1 MNLGT
6 EYYSKG
12 TMTAPKFKYCM
23 VAGNTYVFPAAAL
36 ALLLTIAPLSA
47 HSFPSV
53 QEDSAIDARI
63 DQENGAKHSRF
74 ALLAHKPNY
83 LLPAT
88 YTSSPNSPAYSAFP
102 DIGGHLD
109 NMEAKFQLS
118 FKIPLWEGLL
128 GGKAD
133 IYAAYTQ
140 LALWQAYN
148 ARISAPFREINY
160 EPEAFLGYRT
170 DIDLLGAR
178 LNFVTIG
185 FNHQSNGQIEALS
198 RSWNR
203 VVVGAVIQK
212 GKNYFCIRQW
222 TRMPERA
229 KDDDNPGMGRYLG
242 YGDLLFMRSGR
253 NNSFSVLL
261 RNNLRTGENKGA
273 LQVDWSFPL
282 HRNLKGHVQYFTG
295 YGETLIDYNRP
306 STRIGLGVALT
317 DWI

>member
-1 MNLGT
+1 
-6 EYYSKG
+6 
-12 TMTAPKFKYCM
+12 MTAPKLKHGKA
-23 VAGNTYVFPAAAL
+23 VGNIYIFPAAAL
-36 ALLLTIAPLSA
+36 ALLITGAPLSA
-47 HSFPSV
+47 QSVPSV
-53 QEDSAIDARI
+53 QEDSAIEARI
-63 DQENGAKHSRF
+63 AQENGAKHSRF

-88 YTSSPNSPAYSAFP
+88 YTSSPNSPAYSSFP

-109 NMEAKFQLS
+109 NMEAKFQIS

-160 EPEAFLGYRT
+160 EPEAFMIYRT
-170 DIDLLGAR
+170 DISFHGAR
-178 LNFVTIG
+178 LNYFMLG
-185 FNHQSNGQIEALS
+185 FNHQSNGQIEPLS

-203 VVVGAVIQK
+203 VVASAIIQK
-212 GKNYFCIRQW
+212 GKNHFVIRQW
-222 TRMPERA
+222 TRMSERA
-229 KDDDNPGMGRYLG
+229 KNDDNPGMGRYLG

-261 RNNLRTGENKGA
+261 RNNLRTGDNKGA

-282 HRNLKGHVQYFTG
+282 HRNLKGYAQYFTG

-306 STRIGLGVALT
+306 STRVGLGVALT

>member
-1 MNLGT
+1 
-6 EYYSKG
+6 
-12 TMTAPKFKYCM
+12 MTAPKLKHGKA
-23 VAGNTYVFPAAAL
+23 AGNIYVFPAAAL
-36 ALLLTIAPLSA
+36 LLLAAVTPPCAQTLPEAS
-47 HSFPSV
+47 
-53 QEDSAIDARI
+53 EGSAIEARRV
-63 DQENGAKHSRF
+63 QENGAKHSRF

-88 YTSSPNSPAYSAFP
+88 YTSSPNNPAYSSFP
-102 DIGGHLD
+102 DIGGHLE
-109 NMEAKFQLS
+109 NMEAKFQIS

-160 EPEAFLGYRT
+160 EPEAFLVYRT
-170 DIDLLGAR
+170 DISFHEAR
-178 LNFVTIG
+178 LNYFTLG
-185 FNHQSNGQIEALS
+185 FNHQSNGQIEPLS

-203 VVVGAVIQK
+203 VVASAVIQK
-212 GKNYFCIRQW
+212 GKNYFIVRQW

-242 YGDLLFMRSGR
+242 YGDFLFMRSGR
-253 NNSFSVLL
+253 NRSFSLLL
-261 RNNLRTGENKGA
+261 RNNLRTRNNKGA
-273 LQVDWSFPL
+273 LQADWSFPL
-282 HRNLKGHVQYFTG
+282 HRNLKGYMQYFTG

-306 STRIGLGVALT
+306 CTRIGLGVALT